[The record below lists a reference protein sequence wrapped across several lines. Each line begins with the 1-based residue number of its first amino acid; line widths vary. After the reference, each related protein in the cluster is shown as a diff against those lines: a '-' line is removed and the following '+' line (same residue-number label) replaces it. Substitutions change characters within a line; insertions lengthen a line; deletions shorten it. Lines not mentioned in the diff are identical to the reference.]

1 MYETF
6 SLLNIF
12 FIQVEHPD
20 GIRIK
25 FAKYKRLVNTD
36 TCRMKIACNKFV
48 LTNIITNAVTV
59 SSTAGFSVYNARLK

>member
-20 GIRIK
+20 GIIIK

-36 TCRMKIACNKFV
+36 TCRMKIAR
-48 LTNIITNAVTV
+48 NIITNAVTV
-59 SSTAGFSVYNARLK
+59 SSTACFSVYNARLK

>member
-20 GIRIK
+20 GIIIK

-59 SSTAGFSVYNARLK
+59 SSTAGFSVCNARLK

>member
-20 GIRIK
+20 GVIIK
-25 FAKYKRLVNTD
+25 FAKCKRLVNTD
-36 TCRMKIACNKFV
+36 TCRMKIACS
-48 LTNIITNAVTV
+48 IITNAVTV
-59 SSTAGFSVYNARLK
+59 SSTACFSVYNGRLK